1 MDSNPGCSNT
11 GLSQCWKLRSHCSQ
25 ASSDHSIVSGL
36 DPASFTFTA
45 QGEMKCCIKSYQY
58 DLLKSLYVMKHN
70 QMLTDVRLDV
80 ANESFHAHKI
90 VLAAASP
97 YFKAMFT
104 SGLREKEDSLVKLQ
118 GVCPTVMSKLLS
130 FIYTGEIVINQLVV
144 CQLLPA
150 GSMLQ
155 VSPVIQ
161 ACCTFLESQLDPSNA
176 LGIAAFAEQHHCSN
190 LYEAANDFIDQHFI
204 QVCQVEEFLQ
214 LSSCQLVALIRRDH
228 LNVRE
233 ERDVY
238 NAVLKWVR
246 SNEEHR
252 RPRMEDILGAVRCH
266 YLSPSFLKDQMKN
279 CDILKK
285 VPACREHLAKNF
297 QELSLHKSPCVPQ
310 RTPSAPCVLYIV
322 AGFSRRSINLFE
334 AFSASESRWLP
345 LTPLPKSR
353 SGLGGAFLRG
363 VFYTVGGRENVP
375 EAVGDSGHV
384 NAYDPTTNTWQ
395 SRADLL
401 QTRHRPGLAVLDGYL
416 YALGGASGK
425 TNLDSVERYN
435 PERIQCEWV
444 APMKNPRVGVA
455 AAVVNRLL
463 YAIGGFNGVDRLKTV
478 ECFHPEKNDWI
489 FVSPMNQQRSGAGVV
504 ALGPYIFVAGG
515 MSPTG
520 QLNSFER
527 YDTEKDVWTP
537 LSPMLSARSALTLAV
552 LEKQI
557 YAMGGFNGTSVVD
570 VVEIYNIET
579 DQWRV
584 GPPLT
589 CPRSGH
595 ASAVFCSPCSAHSAP
610 G

>member
-1 MDSNPGCSNT
+1 MDSNPGCS
-11 GLSQCWKLRSHCSQ
+11 GLSQCWKLRSHCNQS
-25 ASSDHSIVSGL
+25 SSDQSLVSGL
-36 DPASFTFTA
+36 DPASYTFTA

-80 ANESFHAHKI
+80 VNESFHAHKI

-104 SGLREKEDSLVKLQ
+104 SGLREKDASIVKLQ
-118 GVCPTVMSKLLS
+118 GVCPTVMNKLLS

-144 CQLLPA
+144 CQLLPTA
-150 GSMLQ
+150 NMLQ

-161 ACCTFLESQLDPSNA
+161 ACCTFLENQLDPSNA
-176 LGIAAFAEQHHCSN
+176 LGIAAFAEQHHCNN
-190 LYEAANDFIDQHFI
+190 LYKAANEFIDQHFI
-204 QVCQVEEFLQ
+204 QVCQEEEFLQ

-279 CDILKK
+279 CDILRK
-285 VPACREHLAKNF
+285 VPACREHLAKIF

-322 AGFSRRSINLFE
+322 AGFSRRSLNLFE
-334 AFSASESRWLP
+334 AFSVNENKWLTLP
-345 LTPLPKSR
+345 PLPKSL

-363 VFYTVGGRENVP
+363 MLYAVGGRENIP
-375 EAVGDSGHV
+375 DALGHSGNV
-384 NAYDPTTNTWQ
+384 NAYDPITSTWQ

-401 QTRHRPGLAVLDGYL
+401 QTRHRAGLAVLDGYL
-416 YALGGASGK
+416 YAIGGASGK
-425 TNLDSVERYN
+425 TDLDTVERYN
-435 PERIQCEWV
+435 PERDQWEWV
-444 APMKNPRVGVA
+444 AAMNTPRVGVS

-463 YAIGGFNGVDRLKTV
+463 YAIGGFHGVDRFKTV
-478 ECFHPEKNDWI
+478 ECFHPEKNEWL
-489 FVSPMNQQRSGAGVV
+489 FVSAMNQERSGAGVV
-504 ALGPYIFVAGG
+504 AVGQYIFVAGG
-515 MSPTG
+515 MGLSG

-527 YDTEKDVWTP
+527 YDTEKDIWTQ
-537 LSPMLSARSALTLAV
+537 LSPMLTARSALTLAV
-552 LEKQI
+552 LDKQI
-557 YAMGGFNGTSVVD
+557 YAMGGFNGTNVVD
-570 VVEIYNIET
+570 TVEIYNLET
-579 DQWRV
+579 DEWRV
-584 GPPLT
+584 GPPLS

-595 ASAVFCSPCSAHSAP
+595 ASAVFCSPCSAHSTP
-610 G
+610 C